1 MGCGGSK
8 EKAIRPCKGQA
19 AKTGKPQRSAA
30 PYEGAE
36 SLGSIDF
43 AARSL
48 RICLEAG
55 DSDNNTP
62 AAQRYARQRFVHGV
76 LGPSIAAVSSSP
88 THLGSVA
95 PICGDGTPRT
105 PPAASF
111 LGSLPLATSAPPQST
126 QLTLSR
132 RGAMEGLNTVTTSG
146 TGKRRHCDEASRGQ
160 PLPGHRSPLE
170 APLSATAALYLDSV
184 SRSPLCSLGPVVG
197 TCNTVDDLSA
207 ASLHGASSTH
217 AEASRVDSSED
228 GPLLTGTLGDAS
240 TMGSSILPRV
250 RSRQPPA
257 SRSSWRQPVAPPTP
271 QQQSPSLVSVPPPPS
286 ATEVETA
293 AAPSEPPRATQATL
307 MRTAEAH
314 HELQLESTEGF
325 NGGVGCEVCRRLFS
339 LSPCTCPSPHAEES
353 AVGASVSMHAAAG
366 APMRWRVEAGG
377 GADAVCSS
385 GASDGCEEGTSEDGP
400 ATRSTQTPPAVP
412 SAGQLSSSSSDSSF
426 SLPSASWKQKPQL
439 SVAQMLSARPPH
451 DSDSPP
457 LRVPAQHPFSARR
470 PAPTTTRPVNVSAS
484 AGSDAPD
491 DVPPPRHSDLLSPRQ
506 ARNAASVSNAGG
518 GGTGGVRTPL
528 APMHNSA
535 RHRSSVIHVNGES
548 LVNAPSVPVASEM
561 AALTQP
567 RAPRWELRS
576 PNAHHLATGSNSW
589 LLGSANNTDDGSS
602 GLAVG
607 RRWCDGS
614 APSTSLPTNSELVRQ
629 IRQPTTHVKSILR
642 KPGAVNT
649 IPYGAAAVNSGVAT
663 SASHSPVMSLSAN
676 GGWLGGSVKTN
687 APSPPRILVGSDA
700 AVIDDKGTWAT
711 SASMTEPALQTDFVV
726 LHRRTSDVDC
736 VHSGA
741 APDDAAPLSFGS
753 RSATCHGSPMGARLR
768 PTLFKGECTTSSYAS
783 VVSRVSGESGSGF
796 AADAVYGSLS
806 ANADDTL
813 SSAVADHSCEFVR
826 RLGQPLA
833 TGRLF
838 SPHAGQQRRWSRTCS
853 DDSANFGSAS
863 HGEVQ
868 ALLPQ
873 LTVMVSSTS
882 FMPDTV
888 AMAGLTSD
896 EPPPDIMLAFPP
908 PKRVHVVV

>member
-30 PYEGAE
+30 PYEAAE

-48 RICLEAG
+48 KIYLEAG
-55 DSDNNTP
+55 DSDHNTP

-76 LGPSIAAVSSSP
+76 LAPSIAEVSSSP

-95 PICGDGTPRT
+95 TICGNGTPRT

-126 QLTLSR
+126 QLTPSR
-132 RGAMEGLNTVTTSG
+132 RGATEGLNTVTTSG

-197 TCNTVDDLSA
+197 TCNTVDNVSA
-207 ASLHGASSTH
+207 ASLHGASNAH
-217 AEASRVDSSED
+217 AEASRVDSSEGD
-228 GPLLTGTLGDAS
+228 PLLTGTLGDAS

-257 SRSSWRQPVAPPTP
+257 SRSSWCQPVTPPTA
-271 QQQSPSLVSVPPPPS
+271 QQPSPSLVLVPPSPS
-286 ATEVETA
+286 AMEVEAA
-293 AAPSEPPRATQATL
+293 AAPSESPRATQATL

-325 NGGVGCEVCRRLFS
+325 NSGVGREVCRRLFS
-339 LSPCTCPSPHAEES
+339 LSPCTCHSPHAEES

-366 APMRWRVEAGG
+366 APMQWRVESGG

-385 GASDGCEEGTSEDGP
+385 GASDGRGEGTSEDSP

-412 SAGQLSSSSSDSSF
+412 SAGQLSSSSSF

-451 DSDSPP
+451 DSASPP
-457 LRVPAQHPFSARR
+457 LRLPAQHSISTRR
-470 PAPTTTRPVNVSAS
+470 PAPTTTGSVNVSAP

-491 DVPPPRHSDLLSPRQ
+491 DVPLPRHSDLLSPRQ
-506 ARNAASVSNAGG
+506 SRSAASVSNAGG

-528 APMHNSA
+528 PPMPNSA
-535 RHRSSVIHVNGES
+535 RHRSSVIHANGES
-548 LVNAPSVPVASEM
+548 LVNAPSVPVASET

-567 RAPRWELRS
+567 RAPRWELSS
-576 PNAHHLATGSNSW
+576 PSAHHLATGSNSW
-589 LLGSANNTDDGSS
+589 LLSSANNTDDGSS
-602 GLAVG
+602 DLAVG
-607 RRWCDGS
+607 RRWSDGS

-629 IRQPTTHVKSILR
+629 IRQPMTHVKSILR
-642 KPGAVNT
+642 KPGTVNT

-663 SASHSPVMSLSAN
+663 SASHSPLMSLSAS
-676 GGWLGGSVKTN
+676 GGWLGGSVKAN

-700 AVIDDKGTWAT
+700 AVTDDKGAWAA

-741 APDDAAPLSFGS
+741 APDDAAPLFFGS
-753 RSATCHGSPMGARLR
+753 RSATCHGSPMVAWLR
-768 PTLFKGECTTSSYAS
+768 PTLFRGEGTTGSHAS
-783 VVSRVSGESGSGF
+783 VVSQVSGESGSGF

-806 ANADDTL
+806 ANADETL

-826 RLGQPLA
+826 RLGHPPA

-853 DDSANFGSAS
+853 DDSTNFGSAS

-896 EPPPDIMLAFPP
+896 EPPPDIMLASPP